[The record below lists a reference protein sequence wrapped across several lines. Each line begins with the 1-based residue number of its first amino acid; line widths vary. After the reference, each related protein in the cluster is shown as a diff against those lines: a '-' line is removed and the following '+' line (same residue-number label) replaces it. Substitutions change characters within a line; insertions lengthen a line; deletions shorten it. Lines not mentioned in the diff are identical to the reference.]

1 MRMTCWEG
9 GLSKHLRRAK
19 LVTSKTAEPTK
30 EKIPGIAKDATG
42 LNSTFV
48 AASNRSF
55 CPLSHLFTVPHFRF
69 KVDPFFSFK
78 I

>member
-1 MRMTCWEG
+1 MDGLLG
-9 GLSKHLRRAK
+9 GRLSKHLRNAK
-19 LVTSKTAEPTK
+19 LVTSKTAEQTK

-42 LNSTFV
+42 LNSSFV